1 MRHANPLLRALA
13 YGEKSAFIQ
22 CYSNNIETPMDA
34 WPIPSLGRDPTQ
46 RKEAAKAWKI
56 NFAQG
61 VTAAIRVSGPEFPQV
76 I

>member
-1 MRHANPLLRALA
+1 
-13 YGEKSAFIQ
+13 
-22 CYSNNIETPMDA
+22 MDA
-34 WPIPSLGRDPTQ
+34 WSIPSLGRDPTQ
-46 RKEAAKAWKI
+46 RKEADKAWKI